1 MTIPIS
7 LDAAQGSPVDPMVET
22 EQADQVAK
30 TRRRLR
36 LPTVVINVL
45 SILLAFGI
53 WWGIA
58 ALGIGGL
65 PNPPQVFHSFI
76 TMAGNGILAG
86 DIWASTSLVLIG
98 FGIGTSLAILAGLL
112 IGWYRMFQ
120 ALAEPIIHFSRM
132 IPPLAT
138 IPLAVVLFGIGQ
150 TPKIIVISLAAF
162 LTTVIAVV
170 EGVKNVDKT
179 LINAARVLGLS
190 DPAVFRRVIIP
201 GSLPYLFIGMRVGV
215 GACWATLVA
224 AEMIAAHSGLGYRME
239 QAQIY
244 YDLPVIFVDLIIIGF
259 LGLTMDRC
267 LHIASRRLTSW
278 QETR

>member
-1 MTIPIS
+1 MTIPRS
-7 LDAAQGSPVDPMVET
+7 LDAAQGSPVDSMVEAK
-22 EQADQVAK
+22 QADQVAK
-30 TRRRLR
+30 ARRRLR

-58 ALGIGGL
+58 ALGIDSL
-65 PNPPQVFHSFI
+65 PNPPQVFHSFM
-76 TMAGNGILAG
+76 TMAGNGILGA

-98 FGIGTSLAILAGLL
+98 FGIGTSLAIFVGLL
-112 IGWYRMFQ
+112 MGWYRIFQ
-120 ALAEPIIHFSRM
+120 ALTDPIIQFYRM

-190 DPAVFRRVIIP
+190 ESAVFWRVIIP
-201 GSLPYLFIGMRVGV
+201 GSLPWIFIGMRVGI

-224 AEMIAAHSGLGYRME
+224 AEMIAAHSGLGFRME

-244 YDLPVIFVDLIIIGF
+244 YNLPVIFVDLIIIGF

-267 LHIASRRLTSW
+267 LYLANRRLTSW